1 MVHKRHKFSSKFGFI
16 AAAAGSAVGLG
27 NIWKFPFEVGK
38 GGGAAFLLIYLAFCF
53 LLCYPL
59 LITEIAIGRR
69 SQKNPVG
76 SFEAMKH
83 PNWTF
88 IGYLSV
94 LCGVLILSF
103 YNVVAGWVF
112 GYFVEILLGNF
123 DIGNNFT
130 SFITDISEVGGYSLF
145 FMVVTAFI
153 VSKGITNGIEKAS
166 KILMPILV
174 VIMVF
179 LCIYALTLDN
189 ALEGVKFYLVPD
201 ISKLNLEV
209 IYRALG
215 QSFFSLS
222 LGMGALITYGS
233 YVNRK
238 EDIVSAGA
246 IVTLSDTGIAFLAGL
261 MIFPIVFSE
270 GLNTDGGTGL
280 IFMSLPSVFENMG
293 PILGIVIG
301 ALFFLLLSFAALTST
316 ISLMELPVSYLV
328 DQKKIRREIAV
339 WISAAVIFIIGIP
352 SLLGNGYSNFFTNFI
367 TYFGADQSTDFM
379 TFITDLALNT
389 FLPIGGFFIA
399 IFAVYIWKRRK
410 LFRELSY
417 GNEKFLKSWI
427 AKYVGFSLQYIA
439 PVVLAITFVVT
450 VLEIFF
456 GISLFDL

>member
-1 MVHKRHKFSSKFGFI
+1 MVQKRNKFSSRFGFI

-38 GGGAAFLLIYLAFCF
+38 GGGGAFLIIYLIFCF
-53 LLCYPL
+53 VLCYPL

-76 SFEAMKH
+76 SFTAMKH

-123 DIGNNFT
+123 DIGKNFE
-130 SFITDISEVGGYSLF
+130 SFITDISEVGGYSLL

-153 VSKGITNGIEKAS
+153 VSKGITHGIERAS
-166 KILMPILV
+166 KILMPVLV
-174 VIMVF
+174 TIMVF
-179 LCIYALTLDN
+179 LTIYALTLDN
-189 ALEGVKFYLVPD
+189 AIEGVKFYLVPD
-201 ISKLNLEV
+201 ITKLSIEV
-209 IYRALG
+209 VYRALG
-215 QSFFSLS
+215 QAFFSLS

-233 YVNRK
+233 YLK
-238 EDIVSAGA
+238 KQEDIVSAGA
-246 IVTLSDTGIAFLAGL
+246 IVTLSDVGIAFLAGL
-261 MIFPIVFSE
+261 MIFPIVFSQ
-270 GLNTDGGTGL
+270 GLETDGGTGL
-280 IFMSLPSVFENMG
+280 IFVSLPGVFENMG
-293 PILGIVIG
+293 PVLGIIIG

-328 DQKKIRREIAV
+328 DQKKVKREIAV
-339 WISAAVIFIIGIP
+339 WISAGVIFLIGIP
-352 SLLGNGYSNFFTNFI
+352 SLIGNGYSKFFSNFI
-367 TYFGADQSTDFM
+367 TYFGADKATDFM
-379 TFITDLALNT
+379 TFVTDLALNT
-389 FLPIGGFFIA
+389 FLPIGGFFIS

-427 AKYVGFSLQYIA
+427 AKYVGFCLQYIA
-439 PVVLAITFVVT
+439 PVVLGITFVIT
-450 VLEIFF
+450 VLEVFF
-456 GISLFDL
+456 GVHLFN